1 MCVQRVV
8 GRRSD
13 RLGHGLPNIGGL
25 ELALEEPKNP
35 VCGKQPADASDPS
48 HVERFVQQLSRRT
61 VLGGA
66 QQMEDFAA

>member
-25 ELALEEPKNP
+25 ELALEERKNP

-48 HVERFVQQLSRRT
+48 HVERFVQ
-61 VLGGA
+61 
-66 QQMEDFAA
+66 